1 MVCAVCHRL
10 LDAYSMPA
18 DSGRGDASSKTLLN
32 VLGTLQ
38 ERAKAEL
45 RVQDNLISLKGML
58 DSILVTGSA

>member
-1 MVCAVCHRL
+1 
-10 LDAYSMPA
+10 MPA